1 MLQALS
7 SLLVPCLDAEIS
19 LSRRQLFSCV
29 LIQSLGH
36 KPSPLGFRPCLP
48 WLFYIWSFESIG
60 FSLVPSCG
68 KMQDCGLKWFTGWT
82 EAAIGKE
89 VTLLGICLLGRTGG
103 IRNNLTLQKRDAMED
118 LMVSFSSL
126 FISGL
131 LTNLMRYL
139 IQAFVCRWLTS
150 FALKQPLKI

>member
-1 MLQALS
+1 M
-7 SLLVPCLDAEIS
+7 
-19 LSRRQLFSCV
+19 
-29 LIQSLGH
+29 
-36 KPSPLGFRPCLP
+36 
-48 WLFYIWSFESIG
+48 
-60 FSLVPSCG
+60 
-68 KMQDCGLKWFTGWT
+68 
-82 EAAIGKE
+82 
-89 VTLLGICLLGRTGG
+89 TLLGICLLGRTGG